1 MEKDPSELPGMRRN
15 PWTLRTP
22 GGKTEFKAFRDTSL
36 QPPALVVREGEKEL
50 RYHLRCLDD
59 LYEMLKEKGGWVP
72 LGSSDEHEPPAAG
85 SVESWARSA
94 ENPVGGWYGL
104 KKGLRG
110 AFATFIPPIMVKL
123 NLAEVEGTPRDGRM
137 RAV

>member
-15 PWTLRTP
+15 PWVLKKP
-22 GGKTEFKAFRDTSL
+22 GGSTEFKAFRDTRL
-36 QPPALVVREGEKEL
+36 QPPALVVLEGAREL

-59 LYEMLKEKGGWVP
+59 LYEMLKEKGNWVP
-72 LGSSDEHEPPAAG
+72 LGSAGEREQPVPG
-85 SVESWARSA
+85 SVESWARSP

-104 KKGLRG
+104 VKGLRG
-110 AFATFIPPIMVKL
+110 AFATFIPPIMEIL
-123 NLAEVEGTPRDGRM
+123 NLAEVEGTARNGRM